1 MIGSD
6 RRRHA
11 VGHRARAAATAWQTR
26 FTLLALIWGSSFLLI
41 KQALA
46 SFAPVQISFG
56 RLVIGL
62 VLLLGVMAVRR
73 EGLPREPIVW
83 LHLAV
88 AGLVL
93 NALPF
98 SLLSYSETQIPS
110 LLAGI
115 VSAAA
120 PLVTVSVAFLL
131 VPDERLDRRRLGGL
145 AIGLVGV
152 LVMLGVW
159 QFTGGGSVSGRLAAV
174 AATVSYGFGYPY
186 VRRFLAGRAI
196 TVTALAAGQLLC
208 AVVELAP
215 FVPHTVPHPA
225 TPSALLA
232 LAALGV
238 AGSGIAYLLS
248 YSLVRERGA
257 TVTSAVNYPIPAIAV
272 AEGVILLGEPL
283 SWFEPVGAILVLVG
297 VFLVSRTPVAA
308 RRRAGRPDHATR

>member
-1 MIGSD
+1 LVATRSD
-6 RRRHA
+6 HRRHA
-11 VGHRARAAATAWQTR
+11 AGHRARAVATAWQTR
-26 FTLLALIWGSSFLLI
+26 FALLALIWGSSFLLI

-46 SFAPVQISFG
+46 TFAPLQISFG

-62 VLLLGVMAVRR
+62 LLLLGVMALRHER
-73 EGLPREPIVW
+73 FPREPRVW

-98 SLLSYSETQIPS
+98 SLLAYSETQIPS

-131 VPDERLDRRRLGGL
+131 VPDERIDARRLGGL

-159 QFTGGGSVSGRLAAV
+159 QFGGGGSVTGRLAAV

-186 VRRFLAGRAI
+186 VRRYLAGRAI
-196 TVTALAAGQLLC
+196 SVTVLAAGQLLC
-208 AVVELAP
+208 AAAELAL
-215 FVPHTVPHPA
+215 FVPRSVPHPA
-225 TPSALLA
+225 SASALLA

-283 SWFEPVGAILVLVG
+283 TWFQPFGAGLVLVG
-297 VFLVSRTPVAA
+297 VWLVSRTPAA
-308 RRRAGRPDHATR
+308 AE

>member
-1 MIGSD
+1 MVTTRSD
-6 RRRHA
+6 RRRHV
-11 VGHRARAAATAWQTR
+11 VGDRGRAAVTAWPVR
-26 FTLLALIWGSSFLLI
+26 FALLALIWGSSFVLI

-46 SFAPVQISFG
+46 TFAPLQISFG

-62 VLLLGVMAVRR
+62 MLLLGVMVLRR
-73 EGLPREPIVW
+73 ERFPREPRVW

-98 SLLSYSETQIPS
+98 SLLAYSETQIPS

-120 PLVTVSVAFLL
+120 PLVTVTVAFLL
-131 VPDERLDRRRLGGL
+131 VPDERIDARRLGGL
-145 AIGLVGV
+145 VIGLVGV

-159 QFTGGGSVSGRLAAV
+159 QFGGGGSVAGRVAAV

-196 TVTALAAGQLLC
+196 SVTVLAAGQLLC
-208 AVVELAP
+208 AAAELAL
-215 FVPHTVPHPA
+215 FVPRTVPHPA
-225 TPSALLA
+225 STSALVA

-257 TVTSAVNYPIPAIAV
+257 TVTSAVNYPIPVIAV
-272 AEGVILLGEPL
+272 VEGVVLLGEPL
-283 SWFEPVGAILVLVG
+283 TWFQPVGAGLVLVG
-297 VFLVSRTPVAA
+297 VWLVSRTPVAS
-308 RRRAGRPDHATR
+308 RR